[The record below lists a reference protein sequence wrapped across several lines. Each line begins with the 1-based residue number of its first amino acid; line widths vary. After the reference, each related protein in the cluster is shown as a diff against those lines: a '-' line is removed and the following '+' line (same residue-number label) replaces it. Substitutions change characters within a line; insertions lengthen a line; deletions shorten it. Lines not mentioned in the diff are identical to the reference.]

1 MKQKSIISSP
11 QNPQIKRLALLQ
23 KKSRARLDEG
33 LFVVEGLKM
42 FEEARQMALLVK
54 AYVAESFYI
63 EMLSKQADYFD
74 GLDYEL
80 LTDSVFKAVSE
91 TQTPQGIMGLVR
103 IKMHRPEDIIGNPN
117 AFLLLLEDI
126 RDPGNLG
133 TMIRAAEG
141 AGVSGIITNG
151 STVDLHNPKVVR
163 STMGSIFRVPL
174 CQVEDFYAILDN
186 IKQSGIKIY
195 AAHLA
200 GADYDKE
207 AGYVDR
213 CAFLIGN
220 EAGGLS
226 EKAVALADKLI
237 KIPMAG
243 KVESLNAAV
252 AAAILIYEA
261 ARQRRQADQ
270 SHL

>member
-11 QNPQIKRLALLQ
+11 QNPQVKRLALLQ

-33 LFVVEGLKM
+33 LFIAEGLKM

-54 AYVAESFYI
+54 TYVAESFYN
-63 EMLSKQADYFD
+63 EMLAKQAGYFE
-74 GLDYEL
+74 GLDYEI
-80 LTDSVFKAVSE
+80 LTDSVFKTVSE
-91 TQTPQGIMGLVR
+91 TRSPQGIMGLVR
-103 IKMHRPEDIIGNPN
+103 IKRHEPEDIIKNPN
-117 AFLLLLEDI
+117 ALLLLLEDI

-133 TMIRAAEG
+133 TIIRAAEG

-151 STVDLHNPKVVR
+151 SSVELYNPKVVR
-163 STMGSIFRVPL
+163 STMGSIFRVPV
-174 CQVEDFYAILDN
+174 CQVEDFYAILGN
-186 IKQSGIKIY
+186 IKESGIKIY

-207 AGYVDR
+207 AGYNGR

-220 EAGGLS
+220 EASGLS
-226 EKAVALADKLI
+226 KQAVALADKLI

-243 KVESLNAAV
+243 RVESLNAAV
-252 AAAILIYEA
+252 ASAILIYEA
-261 ARQRRQADQ
+261 ARQRRQAK
-270 SHL
+270 LG